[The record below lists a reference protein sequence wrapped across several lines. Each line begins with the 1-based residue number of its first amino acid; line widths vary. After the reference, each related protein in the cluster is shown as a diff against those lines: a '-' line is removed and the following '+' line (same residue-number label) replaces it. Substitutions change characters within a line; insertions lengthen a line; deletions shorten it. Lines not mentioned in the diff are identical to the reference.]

1 MVLLGICVVAL
12 LIGALR
18 LATQPVQL
26 PAGSSLS
33 SGPDGALA
41 LYSWLADS
49 GVQTQRQTTRAIPP
63 EVSSVMIIEPA
74 AMLDTAAKQTLDG
87 VADRGGTLILA
98 GDSFQW
104 LVAARALG
112 VTVEPAEQTTHML
125 TPDGESLPQGSR
137 FRLRADGAG
146 AEPLLLADDGQ
157 WLGLEMPYRNGK
169 LVVIGSPVPFTNA
182 GLTDDAN
189 ARFVFRQF
197 VAPLAGRTVAFDDYQ
212 RTPGGADPDS
222 TSVNQLLFQTPTG
235 LAIVYAA
242 LLTFA
247 FLFFA
252 GRRLG
257 PALSV
262 RSAAESQ
269 RTMYEHVQMLADLYR
284 RAGQLAVVRATFSRH
299 YGRLLA
305 RGNVS
310 PARRADFSNALS
322 RVETAQ
328 TESELTSAVAAIDT
342 VSAAEQS

>member
-18 LATQPVQL
+18 LATQRAEL

-41 LYSWLADS
+41 LYSWLEDA
-49 GVQTQRQTTRAIPP
+49 GVQTQRQSTRAVAP
-63 EVSSVMIIEPA
+63 EVNSVMIIDPP
-74 AMLDTAAKQTLDG
+74 AMLDTSAKEALDG

-98 GDSFQW
+98 GDSLQW

-125 TPDGESLPQGSR
+125 TPDGQRLPEGAR
-137 FRLRADGAG
+137 FRLSADGAQ
-146 AEPLLLADDGQ
+146 PLLLTDDGQ

-169 LVVIGSPVPFTNA
+169 LIVVASPVPFTNA
-182 GLTDDAN
+182 GLNDDAN

-197 VAPLAGRTVAFDDYQ
+197 VSPLAGQSLAFDEYQ
-212 RTPGGADPDS
+212 RMPGGAGSDS

-247 FLFFA
+247 YLFLA

-257 PALSV
+257 PALTV

-284 RAGQLAVVRATFSRH
+284 RAGQLGVVRGTFRRH
-299 YGRLLA
+299 VTRRLA
-305 RGNVS
+305 RGGLT
-310 PARRADFSNALS
+310 AKQRADLSNALS
-322 RVETAQ
+322 RIDTAHG
-328 TESELTSAVAAIDT
+328 ESELTSAVASIDDT
-342 VSAAEQS
+342 P